1 MYILSTGVVPGAV
14 STVAATISGQRLSK
28 MALDGIFGRQFDTCV
43 PVTAPA
49 TCEKSCGPGNIQCI
63 SFPTC
68 YNPSAGETCC
78 SDGKYCPSGHYCT
91 DAGCCPSGITLAEC
105 GATISLSVIPAPPQT
120 PPAPTSTARPT
131 STKELTRTPE
141 STGLS
146 QPTTSTISSTSRTG
160 ETSSTQSITTF
171 SSTSS
176 SSRGSISKVPPATV
190 APPSTSSTPVQVP
203 ANSASKLGTDLLLL
217 VLGGLGA
224 FMMV

>member
-1 MYILSTGVVPGAV
+1 MYILSTGVVLGAV
-14 STVAATISGQRLSK
+14 STVAATIFGQRLSK
-28 MALDGIFGRQFDTCV
+28 MALDGVFGRQFDNCV
-43 PVTAPA
+43 PVAAPA

-91 DAGCCPSGITLAEC
+91 DAGCCPNGITLAEC

-120 PPAPTSTARPT
+120 TPAPTSTARPT

-146 QPTTSTISSTSRTG
+146 QPTTSTISSR
-160 ETSSTQSITTF
+160 ILA
-171 SSTSS
+171 
-176 SSRGSISKVPPATV
+176 IATDL
-190 APPSTSSTPVQVP
+190 PILLK
-203 ANSASKLGTDLLLL
+203 SASTLIRGEMNISQMTDPYNSY
-217 VLGGLGA
+217 LGGKSGENG
-224 FMMV
+224 